1 MISLTKINGQ
11 AIMVNSDLIESVIQ
25 SPDTIIQFTN
35 GNHLIIRETP
45 EEIKE
50 KVIAFRREII
60 NWPEGESE

>member
-11 AIMVNSDLIESVIQ
+11 AIMVNSDLIESLTQ
-25 SPDTIIQFTN
+25 SPDTIIHFTN
-35 GNHLIIRETP
+35 GKHLMVQETP

-50 KVIAFRREII
+50 KVIEFRREII